1 LLKVLKMKNKELV
14 AKVENITE
22 LTNSQK
28 DRLNIQETAH
38 ENLCNF
44 LNSHLHKLQSKNELI
59 SAIESKFLNSV
70 MGKTD
75 EEIPLIAVIKIYE
88 ILKRAETDADSAV
101 LSLFNKNPD
110 IFVNVNQNALDKDEP
125 KLTKDEMNMAKDLL
139 TAIHKLEKS
148 EHSEK

>member
-1 LLKVLKMKNKELV
+1 MKNKELV

-44 LNSHLHKLQSKNELI
+44 LNSHLHKLQSKNDLI
-59 SAIESKFLNSV
+59 SAIETKFLDSI
-70 MGKTD
+70 MGKTQED
-75 EEIPLIAVIKIYE
+75 IPLIAIIKIYE

-110 IFVNVNQNALDKDEP
+110 IFVNVNQNEIEKNAP
-125 KLTKDEMNMAKDLL
+125 TFTKEDMETAKGLL
-139 TAIHKLEKS
+139 ESMRKLEKS
-148 EHSEK
+148 EHAERS

>member
-1 LLKVLKMKNKELV
+1 MKNKELV

-44 LNSHLHKLQSKNELI
+44 LNSHLHKLQSKNDLI
-59 SAIESKFLNSV
+59 SAIETKFLDSI
-70 MGKTD
+70 MGKTQED
-75 EEIPLIAVIKIYE
+75 IPLIAIIKIYE

-110 IFVNVNQNALDKDEP
+110 IFVNVNQNEIEKNAP
-125 KLTKDEMNMAKDLL
+125 TFTKEDMETAKGLL
-139 TAIHKLEKS
+139 ESMRKLEKS
-148 EHSEK
+148 EHAEKIIDK